1 MPKRTLRQSLLAR
14 RKALTVAERDA
25 AGTVIQRTLVGSVAF
40 ARARVIALYAAI
52 NNEVPTDEVFR
63 VAREQ
68 GKEVLFPEVDG
79 DTLVFR
85 SVADVAD
92 LSRGAFG
99 IREPSSCCPLR
110 LPEDAD
116 LIVVPAV
123 AFSRDGQRIGYGKGY
138 YDRAL
143 HRLEG
148 SGRLVGFCYEFQLV
162 DAIVGEP
169 HDVRMDTIITEGQ
182 VLFPRN

>member
-1 MPKRTLRQSLLAR
+1 MA
-14 RKALTVAERDA
+14 VAERDA
-25 AGTVIQRTLVGSVAF
+25 AGIVIQRTLIVSVAF

-68 GKEVLFPEVDG
+68 GKEVLFPAVAG

-85 SVADVAD
+85 RVADVSD
-92 LSRGAFG
+92 LSQGAFG
-99 IREPSSCCPLR
+99 IQEPLSGCPLR
-110 LPEDAD
+110 IPEDAD

-123 AFSRDGQRIGYGKGY
+123 AFSRDGHRIGYGRGY

-162 DAIVGEP
+162 DAIVGAP